1 MFCSSPCLI
10 QAFNSYLLFESKLD
24 LGRMFPQTDLLPA
37 QYLLPV
43 RLLLLGQGEAKPSPS
58 YGSGLRVDS
67 IDALTSLGSLMTH
80 EDRLTSRE
88 RIELAVT
95 SLVLAQ
101 CLQEAG
107 TEVSVLQVARMVLRV
122 RCNAHQVMMV
132 NNDAYDNNDDDQV
145 DEVTSI
151 ARARVELEGRA
162 SAVYPVLPLLNHSCD
177 PNTLR
182 VYNGGRVLLIAA
194 R

>member
-1 MFCSSPCLI
+1 ML
-10 QAFNSYLLFESKLD
+10 ESKLD
-24 LGRMFPQTDLLPA
+24 LGRMFPQSDLLPA

-43 RLLLLGQGEAKPSPS
+43 RLLLLGPGEAQPSPS
-58 YGSGLRVDS
+58 YGSGLHVDS
-67 IDALTSLGSLMTH
+67 VDALTSLGSLMTH

-88 RIELAVT
+88 RLELAVT

-101 CLQEAG
+101 CLREVG
-107 TEVSVLQVARMVLRV
+107 TEVSGLQVARMVLRV

-132 NNDAYDNNDDDQV
+132 NNNDNNDDDQV

-151 ARARVELEGRA
+151 TGAGVELEGRA

-182 VYNGGRVLLIAA
+182 LYSGARVLLIAA

>member
-1 MFCSSPCLI
+1 
-10 QAFNSYLLFESKLD
+10 
-24 LGRMFPQTDLLPA
+24 
-37 QYLLPV
+37 
-43 RLLLLGQGEAKPSPS
+43 
-58 YGSGLRVDS
+58 
-67 IDALTSLGSLMTH
+67 
-80 EDRLTSRE
+80 
-88 RIELAVT
+88 
-95 SLVLAQ
+95 
-101 CLQEAG
+101 
-107 TEVSVLQVARMVLRV
+107 MVLRV